1 MHCSDAPA
9 HPSGRTPGL
18 CLGLILAASGATL
31 ALTVLWNYSAFRVWD
46 DAYMFARYADVT
58 LATGKIAWYPGGEA
72 TYGLTSLLYLAVVV
86 PMRMAVPNVALAM
99 VLCSLAST
107 AAFVVLLLVLIARY
121 TDADR
126 LGRLALTAVT
136 LFALAVASR
145 HLVNHIVSGM
155 DTMFALA
162 FLTAYILLARSYERR
177 PSVRR
182 AVLVGVWGG
191 LAYLARPDLMLY
203 AALVPAALLLLGP
216 DGRSRRH
223 GLLMGGVSALV
234 LGAELAACR
243 AYFGTPLPLP
253 FYAKSTAL
261 YGEYIRRWY
270 RTVPIKQLA
279 QFVLS
284 FWFLL
289 AVIGIDVIAGRMRDP
304 ERPRRSR
311 VELGLLAATV
321 LFIGYY
327 LFFVTQI
334 MYMGARF
341 YYPTLP
347 AVAFLAAQSLARIG
361 RRAQRASGVGWHA
374 LPRPLAWV
382 GALLLVYGL
391 VPLGRLGVEKLSGRL
406 QRGEWAAFD
415 VWSGPQKHNY
425 WYRLDAV
432 SELPDDLVVAT
443 TEVGRPVAMNPQ
455 MRVIDITGLNE
466 APFALHGFS
475 ADRLLDH
482 YRPDL
487 IYMPHPHYKEI
498 DAAIRSHPT
507 FQDQY
512 ELFPAEQLTEQLG
525 KPVEMGMAIR
535 RDSPYYQPLRAI
547 AAGQPPPATSP
558 AQP

>member
-1 MHCSDAPA
+1 
-9 HPSGRTPGL
+9 
-18 CLGLILAASGATL
+18 
-31 ALTVLWNYSAFRVWD
+31 
-46 DAYMFARYADVT
+46 
-58 LATGKIAWYPGGEA
+58 
-72 TYGLTSLLYLAVVV
+72 
-86 PMRMAVPNVALAM
+86 
-99 VLCSLAST
+99 
-107 AAFVVLLLVLIARY
+107 
-121 TDADR
+121 
-126 LGRLALTAVT
+126 
-136 LFALAVASR
+136 
-145 HLVNHIVSGM
+145 
-155 DTMFALA
+155 
-162 FLTAYILLARSYERR
+162 
-177 PSVRR
+177 
-182 AVLVGVWGG
+182 VLVGLWGG

-203 AALVPAALLLLGP
+203 TALVPAALLLLGP

-223 GLLMGGVSALV
+223 GLLMGLVSGLV
-234 LGAELAACR
+234 LLAELAACR
-243 AYFGTPLPLP
+243 AYFGIPLPLP

-261 YGEYIRRWY
+261 YGEYIRQWY
-270 RTVPIKQLA
+270 RTIPIKQLA

-311 VELGLLAATV
+311 VELGLLAATA

-347 AVAFLAAQSLARIG
+347 AIAFLAAQSLARIG
-361 RRAQRASGVGWHA
+361 RRAQRASSLGWHA

-391 VPLGRLGVEKLSGRL
+391 VPLGRLGIEKFAGR
-406 QRGEWAAFD
+406 RHGGEWAVFD
-415 VWSGPQKHNY
+415 VWTDYRTRWDNY
-425 WYRLDAV
+425 WYGLDAV

-466 APFALHGFS
+466 APFALDGFS
-475 ADRLLDH
+475 ADRLLQI

-498 DAAIRSHPT
+498 TAAIRSHPA
-507 FQDQY
+507 FEAQY
-512 ELFPAEQLTEQLG
+512 ELVPAEQLTEQLG
-525 KPVEMGMAIR
+525 KPVEMGMALR
-535 RDSPYYQPLRAI
+535 RDSRYYPALRAI
-547 AAGQPPPATSP
+547 AAGQQPPTTSP
-558 AQP
+558 PQP